1 MAEDLGKNLL
11 LLDTHV
17 IVWSLMQPN
26 ELSDSIIKTINSA
39 QENGNLLLSSIS
51 LWEIA
56 MLKAKKRIN
65 IYQPIKEF
73 LKTIVDIDGM
83 NIVDLS
89 SGIAAESTL
98 LVDDFHGDPADR
110 IIAATAI
117 ETGAIILTR
126 DSKILSWANLGN
138 ARAIKV

>member
-83 NIVDLS
+83 NIADLS

-138 ARAIKV
+138 VRAIKV

>member
-138 ARAIKV
+138 VRAIKV